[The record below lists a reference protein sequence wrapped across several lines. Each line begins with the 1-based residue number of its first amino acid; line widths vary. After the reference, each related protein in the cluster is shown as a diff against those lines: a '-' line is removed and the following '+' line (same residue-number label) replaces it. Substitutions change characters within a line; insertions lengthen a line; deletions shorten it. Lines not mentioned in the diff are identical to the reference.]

1 MTEAQ
6 LQQGFRALAD
16 RARREPVTITT
27 SADTTPDGR
36 DELVVLSAE
45 EYARLKRRDRR
56 VGLTE
61 EWVEAVRNAK
71 VPDEFAALRRR
82 AEIARACRCPRPFRA
97 LSSAIAIFVAQR
109 APGGARAR
117 RERSSL
123 RDRSW
128 RRYARPMTPAAGEVR
143 LRWRKSAQEGISAL

>member
-1 MTEAQ
+1 MEMVRMTEAE

-27 SADTTPDGR
+27 PDGR

-45 EYARLKRRDRR
+45 ECARLKRRDRR

-71 VPDEFAALRRR
+71 VPDEFAALD
-82 AEIARACRCPRPFRA
+82 AE
-97 LSSAIAIFVAQR
+97 L
-109 APGGARAR
+109 
-117 RERSSL
+117 
-123 RDRSW
+123 
-128 RRYARPMTPAAGEVR
+128 
-143 LRWRKSAQEGISAL
+143 K